1 MTLVALSPE
10 ERAFLEQ
17 LMTSTPHAQALR
29 RAQGLVW
36 LADGESP
43 PAVARRLRV
52 TRQTVYNWVSRFVYH
67 RPGNLLQGVTP
78 GVRSGRPRTVH
89 GVIDPLIAQVIDGDP
104 RALGYRS
111 TVWTA
116 SLLAQYLWEEHD
128 ITVSRQSVSAAI
140 DRVGLRWKRP
150 RHCLARRSPT
160 WRQAKGGSSV
170 GCGHARALLSSC
182 STKRSSWKL
191 PPSTIAMAGEG
202 NKWKCL

>member
-17 LMTSTPHAQALR
+17 LMTSTPHAKVLR
-29 RAQGLVW
+29 RAQVLLW

-52 TRQTVYNWVSRFVYH
+52 TRQTIYTWIRRFECH
-67 RPGNLLQGVTP
+67 RTDDLQQGVTP
-78 GVRSGRPRTVH
+78 GIRSGRPRTVH
-89 GVIDPLIAQVIDGDP
+89 GVIDPLIAQVIEGDP

-116 SLLAQYLWEEHD
+116 SLLVQYLWEAHD

-140 DRVGLRWKRP
+140 DRLGLRWKRP
-150 RHCLARRSPT
+150 RHRLARRSPT
-160 WRQAKGGSSV
+160 WRQAKGGSST
-170 GCGHARALLSSC
+170 GCGHAPALSSSC
-182 STKRSSWKL
+182 STKR
-191 PPSTIAMAGEG
+191 
-202 NKWKCL
+202 

>member
-1 MTLVALSPE
+1 MTLVTLSPE

-17 LMTSTPHAQALR
+17 LIPSTPHANTLR
-29 RAQGLVW
+29 RAQVVLG

-52 TRQTVYNWVSRFVYH
+52 TRQTVYNWVSRFEHH
-67 RPGNLLQGVTP
+67 RTSDLLQGVTT

-116 SLLAQYLWEEHD
+116 ALLAQYLWEDHD

-140 DRVGLRWKRP
+140 DRLGLRWKRP
-150 RHCLARRSPT
+150 RHRLARRSPT
-160 WRQAKGGSSV
+160 WRQAKGGSSA
-170 GCGHARALLSSC
+170 GYGHARALSSSC
-182 STKRSSWKL
+182 STKR
-191 PPSTIAMAGEG
+191 
-202 NKWKCL
+202 

>member
-1 MTLVALSPE
+1 MYTT
-10 ERAFLEQ
+10 AFLEQ

-29 RAQGLVW
+29 RAQVLLW

-52 TRQTVYNWVSRFVYH
+52 TRQTVYNWVRRFERH
-67 RPGNLLQGVTP
+67 RTSDLQQGVTT

-89 GVIDPLIAQVIDGDP
+89 GVIDPLLAQVMDGDP
-104 RALGYRS
+104 RVLGYRS

-116 SLLAQYLWEEHD
+116 SLLVQYLWEEHD

-140 DRVGLRWKRP
+140 DRLGLCWKRP

-160 WRQAKGGSSV
+160 WRQAKGGSST
-170 GCGHARALLSSC
+170 GYGHAPAPSSSC
-182 STKRSSWKL
+182 STKR
-191 PPSTIAMAGEG
+191 
-202 NKWKCL
+202 